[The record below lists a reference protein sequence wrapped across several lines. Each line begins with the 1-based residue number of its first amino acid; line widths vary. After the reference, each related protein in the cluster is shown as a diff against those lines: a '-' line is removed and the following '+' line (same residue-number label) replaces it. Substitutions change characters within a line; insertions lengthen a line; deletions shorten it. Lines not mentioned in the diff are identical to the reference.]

1 MGIGDSLHRRKVAE
15 RKKLLINLLRTELGE
30 EVRTTFE
37 TVVRLILRFYNAS
50 SASDTD
56 ISSLFLDL
64 YHIARDSL
72 TKEESSWIWRV
83 CCKQDTQQINSP

>member
-1 MGIGDSLHRRKVAE
+1 MSIGDSLHRRKVAE

-50 SASDTD
+50 ASNTD
-56 ISSLFLDL
+56 ISSLLLDL

-83 CCKQDTQQINSP
+83 CCKQSTQQINSP

>member
-1 MGIGDSLHRRKVAE
+1 MLHRRKVAE

-50 SASDTD
+50 ASNTD
-56 ISSLFLDL
+56 IYSLLLDL

-83 CCKQDTQQINSP
+83 CCKQGTQQINSP